1 MPRTLL
7 FVLRDRDD
15 PMIAHERQAF
25 ASAARLPLE
34 KVAVHLLVDGM
45 PDLSLLKG
53 VEAVFFGGSG
63 AYSVFDD
70 VPWIRTG
77 FDLLQEVVERGVPGW
92 ASCFGFQGL
101 AKALG
106 GEVIRDDSRMERGS
120 TQLRLTEAGSKD
132 SLMGALPPIFWVQQ
146 GHHDLVTRLPDSVE
160 LLATGERVKAQAFR
174 VKGVPFW
181 ASQFHPELTRAQTL
195 ERFTF
200 YKDHYFTGPGDFEA
214 VLSDLAQG
222 QDSPEVTS
230 LLGRLVRGEY

>member
-15 PMIAHERQAF
+15 PMIAHERNAF
-25 ASAARLPLE
+25 ASAAELPIE
-34 KVAVHLLVDGM
+34 QVEVHILADGM
-45 PDLSLLKG
+45 PDRSVLKG
-53 VEAVFFGGSG
+53 MDAVFFGGSG

-70 VPWIRTG
+70 VPWIRMG
-77 FDLLQEVVERGVPGW
+77 FDMLQEVCERGVPAW

-101 AKALG
+101 AHVLG

-120 TQLRLTEAGSKD
+120 TLLSLTEAGAKD
-132 SLMGALPPIFWVQQ
+132 PLVGALPPVFWVQQ
-146 GHHDLVTRLPDSVE
+146 GHHDVVTRLPDSVE
-160 LLATGERVKAQAFR
+160 LLITGDRVKAQAFR
-174 VKGVPFW
+174 VKGAPFW

-200 YKDHYFTGPGDFEA
+200 YKDHYFSGPGDFEA

-222 QDSPEVTS
+222 QDSPEVAS
-230 LLGRLVRGEY
+230 LLGRVVRGEY